1 MNTNFLTKTM
11 KTQRTWLFSQLEN
24 IQNDLV
30 RLSGYVSELFNL
42 PREQL
47 KTLKISSMMKK
58 QDLRLYLGRKKTPGV
73 LPYKKF

>member
-47 KTLKISSMMKK
+47 KTLKM
-58 QDLRLYLGRKKTPGV
+58 
-73 LPYKKF
+73 